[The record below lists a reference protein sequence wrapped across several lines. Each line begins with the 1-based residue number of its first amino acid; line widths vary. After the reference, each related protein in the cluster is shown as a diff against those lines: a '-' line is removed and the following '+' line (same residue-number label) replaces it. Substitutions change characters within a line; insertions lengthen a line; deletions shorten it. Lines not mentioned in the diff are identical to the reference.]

1 MPKYNEV
8 FITKMVCIYIYIY
21 IYTHTYMY
29 IYIIWNFLSVVNF
42 TSQYLIYGI
51 SRRRVY
57 ISKNFSSSSREKI
70 NVSLFVYKIAV
81 SW

>member
-1 MPKYNEV
+1 
-8 FITKMVCIYIYIY
+8 
-21 IYTHTYMY
+21 MY

>member
-1 MPKYNEV
+1 MPEYIEV
-8 FITKMVCIYIYIY
+8 FMTQMAYIYIY
-21 IYTHTYMY
+21 IYTHIMY
-29 IYIIWNFLSVVNF
+29 IYIIWNFLSVFNF

-70 NVSLFVYKIAV
+70 NVYLFVQKIVV